1 MLWRMRP
8 RPDAASRRLARDLP
22 NRRTG
27 GGVVT
32 ALFLVGDI
40 ADLRSDMRDLA
51 RRVTSLEGELYE
63 LQHDDDGWPE

>member
-27 GGVVT
+27 GGRVPAESVP
-32 ALFLVGDI
+32 LGPGREI
-40 ADLRSDMRDLA
+40 GPLRGS
-51 RRVTSLEGELYE
+51 EGPSCER
-63 LQHDDDGWPE
+63 GR